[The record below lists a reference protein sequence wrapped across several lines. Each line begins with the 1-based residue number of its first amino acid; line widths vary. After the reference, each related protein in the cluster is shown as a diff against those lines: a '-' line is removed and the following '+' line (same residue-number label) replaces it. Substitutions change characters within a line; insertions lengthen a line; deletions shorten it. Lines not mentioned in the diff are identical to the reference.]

1 MISQSRFS
9 NRKVVKELFPLG
21 ILLRPKSD
29 PTGPH
34 LERELAILGL
44 AEIQVTVG
52 TFLFSR
58 DSETV
63 TE

>member
-34 LERELAILGL
+34 LEHKLAVLGL
-44 AEIQVTVG
+44 AEIQVTAG

-58 DSETV
+58 TSETV